1 MDNHPSECP
10 SYLDENQNNI
20 VVVQKGDQVPVHVFS
35 GGKQFVYS
43 SVLSE
48 NIKKFL
54 GLNC

>member
-1 MDNHPSECP
+1 MYNHPSECP